1 MTKEF
6 DKRVERSRTLLLDA
20 LIALM
25 HEYSYKKISVA
36 QICQQSG
43 VARPTFY
50 LHFNSKDDL
59 LRAFF
64 EIMFTDFYAQVDE
77 YLTKSPAADP
87 IIGEIL
93 FKQWSDNASL
103 ARLVA
108 HEEIEPLLLNE
119 FKLYVGR
126 VIHRFNSV
134 HQLPIQGSQLVPYV
148 VDFIAGASFM
158 VIMRWIKDDFPIN
171 AKEMGRLYANLVQPG
186 LMQVLTS
193 GRI

>member
-1 MTKEF
+1 MTKEL

-171 AKEMGRLYANLVQPG
+171 AKEMVRLYANLVQPG

>member
-1 MTKEF
+1 MTKEL

-77 YLTKSPAADP
+77 YLTKSPAAVP
-87 IIGEIL
+87 IIGR
-93 FKQWSDNASL
+93 S
-103 ARLVA
+103 
-108 HEEIEPLLLNE
+108 EECR
-119 FKLYVGR
+119 VGK
-126 VIHRFNSV
+126 
-134 HQLPIQGSQLVPYV
+134 G
-148 VDFIAGASFM
+148 
-158 VIMRWIKDDFPIN
+158 
-171 AKEMGRLYANLVQPG
+171 
-186 LMQVLTS
+186 
-193 GRI
+193 

>member
-1 MTKEF
+1 MNTTTKKYLSPKYASNQVSH
-6 DKRVERSRTLLLDA
+6 DQLSICTLTLK
-20 LIALM
+20 M
-25 HEYSYKKISVA
+25 
-36 QICQQSG
+36 ICY
-43 VARPTFY
+43 AP
-50 LHFNSKDDL
+50 
-59 LRAFF
+59 F

>member
-1 MTKEF
+1 MTKEL

-20 LIALM
+20 LISLM

-59 LRAFF
+59 LRAYF